1 MDEDWC
7 MTEGLADLNEWEVL
21 PSRRKPTL
29 METSLSKN
37 AQYITTGEEDTD
49 AETEVDSKASSPSNS
64 KILEGDTSSHNG
76 ESNGLEA
83 AAKLASR
90 ANDVF
95 MEAMDSIFDPTANGP
110 GGAPVHVGAPEE
122 SAGQVAG
129 KLVGDLLKKIKI
141 NKKNQ
146 NQ

>member
-1 MDEDWC
+1 ML
-7 MTEGLADLNEWEVL
+7 GLIGGFCHL
-21 PSRRKPTL
+21 
-29 METSLSKN
+29 
-37 AQYITTGEEDTD
+37 YIGQE
-49 AETEVDSKASSPSNS
+49 AVVV
-64 KILEGDTSSHNG
+64 
-76 ESNGLEA
+76 GLEA
-83 AAKLASR
+83 AAKLARR